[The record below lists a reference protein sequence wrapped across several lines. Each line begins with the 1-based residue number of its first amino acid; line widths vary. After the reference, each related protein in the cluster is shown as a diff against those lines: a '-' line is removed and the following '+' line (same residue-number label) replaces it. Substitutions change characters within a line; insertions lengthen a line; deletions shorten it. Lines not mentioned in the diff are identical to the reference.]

1 MNLPF
6 VGPRKTARGNGGVL
20 GRVARSTFEA
30 PALWA
35 LAEYKVMPHY
45 LAFLCGIN
53 LGKRRIKMAHLA
65 ALFRALRFTNVETFI
80 ASGNVI
86 FSVKSGT
93 AAKLSGQIEQHL
105 HASLGYAVD
114 TFLRTRA
121 ELATLATFQPF
132 PKNEMADPAHTT
144 HVGFFAAALTPEQ
157 ARGLAACRSSTDEI
171 HVQGRDYYW
180 LCRDIKSHESKIW
193 TSPAMRAL
201 KLPPSSMR
209 NLTTIRKLAELFPAA
224 T

>member
-65 ALFRALRFTNVETFI
+65 AFTPREFHGLAWQACYALACEQATGRYPLPTRRGYRALDLEVRE
-80 ASGNVI
+80 A
-86 FSVKSGT
+86 
-93 AAKLSGQIEQHL
+93 
-105 HASLGYAVD
+105 
-114 TFLRTRA
+114 LR
-121 ELATLATFQPF
+121 
-132 PKNEMADPAHTT
+132 
-144 HVGFFAAALTPEQ
+144 
-157 ARGLAACRSSTDEI
+157 
-171 HVQGRDYYW
+171 
-180 LCRDIKSHESKIW
+180 
-193 TSPAMRAL
+193 
-201 KLPPSSMR
+201 
-209 NLTTIRKLAELFPAA
+209 
-224 T
+224 